1 MFHFAQNKRNLVE
14 PRRVPTIHLV
24 NLALN
29 MQSIEPPMLRSES
42 PDATTG
48 CKVSICADQEY
59 TMSTVLCHDAG
70 QL

>member
-14 PRRVPTIHLV
+14 PRRVPTIHL
-24 NLALN
+24 ALD
-29 MQSIEPPMLRSES
+29 MQSFEPPMLRSES

-59 TMSTVLCHDAG
+59 TMSTVLCHGAG